1 MLPSLKAGGA
11 ERVVSTI
18 ANQLIE
24 EYEVTIIV
32 FYECT
37 PFYPLDSRINIVFC
51 KKVYRREPSSIQSIK
66 THIQLFKKS
75 LQILK
80 RENTRLVIGFMTTA
94 NIYAVIAAKRLKI
107 KSIISERIHPE
118 YEIISKLWLVLK
130 KFFYPK
136 SNRLIV
142 QTKAI
147 KSYFEDFVANERL
160 EIIKNPLAP
169 ELILKR
175 DLSKIKERLILNV
188 GRLDDQKNQ
197 DLLIKAFANIP
208 NENWKLILIGEGT
221 NRMRYTNLI
230 AKLNLQEQVIL
241 KGNVNCV
248 EYYYNTAS
256 LFVFTSRYEGY
267 PNALTEA
274 MYFGI
279 PCIST
284 NCPSGPSELI
294 SDDKNGF
301 LIPVGNQNVLETKMR
316 LLMSDENLRTKFST
330 NALKST
336 VGFEAEHIALQ
347 WKSIINTVQ
356 KH

>member
-24 EYEVTIIV
+24 EYEITIIV

-37 PFYPLDSRINIVFC
+37 PFYPLDGRINIVFC
-51 KKVYRREPSSIQSIK
+51 KKVYRKESSSIQSIK

-80 RENTRLVIGFMTTA
+80 QENTRIVIGFMTTA
-94 NIYAVIAAKRLKI
+94 NIYAVIAAKRLRI

-118 YEIISKLWLVLK
+118 HEVISKFWLVLK

-147 KSYFEDFVANERL
+147 KSYFKGFVANERL

-175 DLSKIKERLILNV
+175 DLSKTKERLILNV

-208 NENWKLILIGEGT
+208 NKNWKLVLIGEGT
-221 NRMRYTNLI
+221 NRLLYTNLI

-248 EYYYNTAS
+248 EDYYNTAS
-256 LFVFTSRYEGY
+256 LFVFTSRFEGY

-284 NCPSGPSELI
+284 DCPSGPSELI
-294 SDDKNGF
+294 SNAVNGF
-301 LIPVGNQNVLETKMR
+301 LIPIGNQNLLETKMK
-316 LLMSDENLRTKFST
+316 LLMNDENLRTKFNT

-336 VGFEAEHIALQ
+336 IGFEAEHIALQ
-347 WKSIINTVQ
+347 WKSIINNV
-356 KH
+356 

>member
-24 EYEVTIIV
+24 EYEITIIV

-37 PFYPLDSRINIVFC
+37 PFYPLDTRINIVFC
-51 KKVYRREPSSIQSIK
+51 KKVYRAESSSIQSIK

-136 SNRLIV
+136 SNKLIV
-142 QTKAI
+142 QTKVI
-147 KSYFEDFVANERL
+147 KSYFENFVTNNQL

-169 ELILKR
+169 ELIIKR
-175 DLSKIKERLILNV
+175 DLSKTKEQLILNV

-208 NENWKLILIGEGT
+208 NKNWKLILIGEGT
-221 NRMRYTNLI
+221 NRIRYTNLI
-230 AKLNLQEQVIL
+230 KELHLQEQIIL
-241 KGNVNCV
+241 KGNITNV
-248 EYYYNTAS
+248 EDYYNTAS

-274 MYFGI
+274 MYFGVS
-279 PCIST
+279 CIST
-284 NCPSGPSELI
+284 DCPSGPAELI
-294 SDDKNGF
+294 SNAENGF
-301 LIPVGNQNVLETKMR
+301 LIPVGDQDLLEKKMK
-316 LLMSDENLRTKFST
+316 LLMSDEDLRTKFSA
-330 NALKST
+330 NSLKST
-336 VGFEAEHIALQ
+336 VGFEADHIALQ
-347 WKSIINTVQ
+347 WKSIINNVL
-356 KH
+356 K